1 MNYRII
7 LVIIIIFLFAA
18 GLGAMNFISA
28 KGLTLESAYN
38 DGKVIIV
45 QQTPAGTIPHEI
57 NIKNTGKDTINV
69 QKGTI
74 LSSNSSQDLVTARDD
89 VISPNSNITIPA
101 YCIEPDQKAVENK
114 KLAVSGMAPEV
125 IIDIVT
131 SSNPENPSEAMKAQF
146 KIWNVVQGS
155 NFNVYKGEVSAFSQK
170 NGISFFDIKENMS
183 TTKIEVMTKFN
194 LTEEQMNNITLNS
207 SLLNQSRSVA
217 DQLFTW
223 FNELGL
229 NV

>member
-38 DGKVIIV
+38 DGKVTIV

-57 NIKNTGKDTINV
+57 NIKNTGKDPITV

-74 LSSNSSQDLVTARDD
+74 LSSNSSQDLVIARDD
-89 VISPNSNITIPA
+89 VISPSSNITIPA

-155 NFNVYKGEVSAFSQK
+155 NINVYKGEVAAFSQK
-170 NGISFFDIKENMS
+170 NGISFYDIKENMS

-194 LTEEQMNNITLNS
+194 LTEEQMNNININS
-207 SLLNQSRSVA
+207 SLLNQSRSVT
-217 DQLFTW
+217 DQLFAW

>member
-7 LVIIIIFLFAA
+7 LVIILIFLFAA
-18 GLGAMNFISA
+18 GLGAMNFIST

-38 DGKVIIV
+38 EGKVTIV
-45 QQTPAGTIPHEI
+45 QQTVAGTVPHEI
-57 NIKNTGKDTINV
+57 NIQNKGKEIINV

-74 LSSNSSQDLVTARDD
+74 LSSNSSQDLVVARDD
-89 VISPNSNITIPA
+89 VISPNSNITVPA

-114 KLAVSGMAPEV
+114 NLTVTGMAPEV
-125 IIDIVT
+125 IINIVD

-155 NFNVYKGEVSAFSQK
+155 NINVYKGEIAAFSQR
-170 NGISFFDIKENMS
+170 NDISFFEIKENMS
-183 TTKIEVMTKFN
+183 ITKIEVMTKFN
-194 LTEEQMNNITLNS
+194 LTEEQMNDITINS
-207 SLLNQSRSVA
+207 SLLNQSRSVT
-217 DQLFTW
+217 DQLFAW